1 MTRAEALKLYD
12 AAERGAGTEGARKR
26 WRLACHALAQLT
38 DDRAAQAAYALACE
52 THKRADW
59 RIAARELAVALG
71 AAEKRPVAP
80 PKPERMPATL
90 CEFLAASGGLADRG
104 GDLAAMGADR
114 WHRAKAFR
122 PRLVRPDGM
131 CTDVACDMAWERGY
145 FDDAPVPAWD
155 GPDNMHPVTPTMLLD
170 AIERELAGRPRYP
183 NGNDA
188 PYIVPEW
195 DDAEWEAA
203 YPEDAPVYAEAA

>member
-1 MTRAEALKLYD
+1 
-12 AAERGAGTEGARKR
+12 
-26 WRLACHALAQLT
+26 
-38 DDRAAQAAYALACE
+38 
-52 THKRADW
+52 
-59 RIAARELAVALG
+59 
-71 AAEKRPVAP
+71 
-80 PKPERMPATL
+80 
-90 CEFLAASGGLADRG
+90 
-104 GDLAAMGADR
+104 MGADR

-155 GPDNMHPVTPTMLLD
+155 GPDNMHPVTPAMLLE

-188 PYIVPEW
+188 PYLVPEW

-203 YPEDAPVYAEAA
+203 FPEDAPAWREAA